1 MQKLLRIAATVFVS
15 LCCVFTTLQGQA
27 FEPTGDSF
35 PANFEMTS
43 WTSSATGSSLTA
55 EGVVGEGYGKV
66 YLSYDFTSSTADRN
80 RGNFAGNLRSINQD
94 GEMIAATL
102 QGVWKRDGKSV
113 MMYTLDA
120 FSNGDM
126 IYAEGII
133 DLIEGTLKFTAF
145 PMD

>member
-1 MQKLLRIAATVFVS
+1 MV
-15 LCCVFTTLQGQA
+15 
-27 FEPTGDSF
+27 
-35 PANFEMTS
+35 
-43 WTSSATGSSLTA
+43 
-55 EGVVGEGYGKV
+55 
-66 YLSYDFTSSTADRN
+66 
-80 RGNFAGNLRSINQD
+80 
-94 GEMIAATL
+94 AATL
-102 QGVWKRDGKSV
+102 QGIWKRDGKSV

>member
-1 MQKLLRIAATVFVS
+1 MHKLCRTAGALLFS
-15 LCCVFTTLQGQA
+15 LFFGLASLQVQA

-35 PANFEMTS
+35 PASFKMTS
-43 WTSSATGSSLTA
+43 WTSTKAGSSLTA

-66 YLSYDFTSSTADRN
+66 YLSYEFLSNSADRN
-80 RGNFAGNLRSINQD
+80 KGDFSGNLRSINQD

-102 QGVWKRDGKSV
+102 QGIWKREGKLV
-113 MMYTLDA
+113 KMYTLDT

-133 DLIEGTLKFTAF
+133 DLIEGSLNFTAF
-145 PMD
+145 PIE